1 MPHQEKVQRVLDEM
15 DKDPTKGRGL
25 NNIKQRLAFN
35 QGVHLTRD
43 FISEVMHT
51 QDPDAFRLREPNSKT
66 IPRVK
71 KNPVAINNRW
81 AGDGHDKLYS
91 IGFAIWA
98 VVEDASSKWLG
109 GWVLPTNRIGF
120 LIAYVYLCLVE
131 KYGGT

>member
-1 MPHQEKVQRVLDEM
+1 
-15 DKDPTKGRGL
+15 
-25 NNIKQRLAFN
+25 
-35 QGVHLTRD
+35 
-43 FISEVMHT
+43 MHT

-109 GWVLPTNRIGF
+109 GWVLPPNRIGF